1 MTTPLSKNA
10 QRKASTRA
18 DLITEFQSKYGMD
31 ISKKLRVKI
40 IDHTGNPLAPEATC
54 YKLYFT
60 DKTSGIRRRFA
71 YWPNTVG
78 YQGF

>member
-1 MTTPLSKNA
+1 MKPL
-10 QRKASTRA
+10 TRSE
-18 DLITEFQSKYGMD
+18 LIEAFKHKHGMD
-31 ISKKLRVKI
+31 ITKGLRVTR
-40 IDHTGNPLAPEATC
+40 IDHTGNPLAPEKTC

-60 DKTSGIRRRFA
+60 GIDGKRRRLA